1 MKLIELSAN
10 KDSFK
15 TVKFN
20 ENGISLIVAEQD
32 NPEEHDTSKT
42 YNGVGKSLIVLL
54 VNFCLGAKKKH
65 YKSFIEKLPDW
76 IFYLTIDINGSKY
89 IIKRSMKEASK
100 IYINDGPPRTID
112 SFNEEFKNKIFSIPE
127 NTPFLSFRNLLPFF
141 IRPLKKNYVFADEP
155 THLHTPYHKLMANGF
170 LLGLDVNLIEKKHKL
185 RKEQERIEEL
195 ESNIKSDELLKE
207 FFIQDKD
214 VSLKIKDIE
223 DEITKLRFD
232 RDKYEIAEDYYEVK
246 VEADSIEKELA
257 EKHNEIVLLQNQIN
271 NISQSLE
278 SSPDLGKDSI
288 ERIYNESKIVFPD
301 NVSKTLTDLELFYE
315 ELTRN
320 RIHKLSQHKQLISK
334 KIDEYIEEEVKLKQ
348 ELDKKF
354 KYLGAHQALDV
365 VIKVTDR
372 LNDLEKEKEK
382 LENYENLIASYH
394 EKSLEIKK
402 DFIKYAQQTD
412 EYLKDMFSIL
422 EEKKIYFRNLAKRFY
437 PKSSSGIT
445 IYNNDGENQI
455 QFDIEAKIE
464 SDGSDGINNVKIFC
478 YDMTILFKGHG
489 HNIKFSFHDSRLF
502 DGIDE
507 RQKTELFKITND
519 LFRDSNYQYIATVN
533 QNQLNEIKS
542 ILSPEEFENIISK
555 HKVLTLKDTSDSE
568 KLLGIKVDIRYE

>member
-1 MKLIELSAN
+1 MKLIELGAN

-20 ENGISLIVAEQD
+20 ESGISLIIAEQE

-76 IFYLTIDINGSKY
+76 IFYLTIDLDGDSY
-89 IIKRSMKEASK
+89 VIKRSMKEASK
-100 IYINDGPPRTID
+100 IYINDGPARTID
-112 SFNEEFKNKIFSIPE
+112 SFNEEFKNKIFSIPD

-155 THLHTPYHKLMANGF
+155 THLHTPYQKLMANGF
-170 LLGLDVNLIEKKHKL
+170 LLGLDLNLIEKKYKL

-195 ESNIKSDELLKE
+195 EKNIKDDELLKE
-207 FFIQDKD
+207 FFSNDKD

-223 DEITKLRFD
+223 DEIDKLKRD
-232 RDKYEIAEDYYEVK
+232 RAKYEIADDYYEVK
-246 VEADSIEKELA
+246 IEADDIEKKLA
-257 EKHNEIVLLQNQIN
+257 EKHNQIVLFQNQIKS
-271 NISQSLE
+271 ISESLL
-278 SSPDLGKDSI
+278 SSPDLGKESI
-288 ERIYNESKIVFPD
+288 EKVYNESKVFFSD
-301 NVSKTLTDLELFYE
+301 NVSKTLSDLEQFYE
-315 ELTRN
+315 QLTRN
-320 RIHKLSQHKQLISK
+320 RMQKLSFHKQLISK
-334 KIDEYIEEEVKLKQ
+334 KLDENMKEEILLKE

-365 VIKVTDR
+365 VVKVTDR

-382 LENYENLIASYH
+382 FENYEKLIASYH
-394 EKSLEIKK
+394 TKTLEIKK
-402 DFIKYAQQTD
+402 NFIKYAQQTD
-412 EYLKDMFSIL
+412 EYLKDISSIIT
-422 EEKKIYFRNLAKRFY
+422 EKQTFFRDLAKRFY

-478 YDMTILFKGHG
+478 YDMTTLFKGYG
-489 HNIKFSFHDSRLF
+489 HNLKFCFHDSRLF

-507 RQKTELFKITND
+507 RQKTELFKILND
-519 LFRDSNYQYIATVN
+519 MFLNSNYQYIATMN
-533 QNQLNEIKS
+533 QNQINEVKS
-542 ILSPEEFENIISK
+542 ILSPELFEEIVLK
-555 HKVLTLKDTSDSE
+555 HKVLTLKDNSDSE
-568 KLLGIKVDIRYE
+568 KLLGVKVDIGYE